1 MLSAALSAVLSL
13 VIAISAVTPRPPAPA
28 PNDTYWPKQVNLAPA
43 DRYGINLLAAWP
55 YSRGAGVVIA
65 VVDSGYVSH
74 PEFSGRVLAGYD
86 FVTDPEAARDGDGRD
101 PNPRDEGDWVS
112 QAESASS
119 QAGSECE
126 VRDSQWHG
134 THVASIALAATSNG
148 VGLAGIAPE
157 AMLLPVRAV
166 ARCGGTER
174 DVADAIRWAAGA
186 EVNGAP
192 TNEHP
197 ADVINLSIS
206 GEGSCSGPIAAA
218 VEKALSL
225 GAVVVAAA
233 GNDATDALT
242 RSPASCQGV
251 ITVAAVDQSGRRT
264 PYSNFG
270 TAVSISAPGGTML
283 AGIIGASNEG
293 STIPRHFTYMRAA
306 GTSSAAPHVA
316 GVIALARSFDRTTPA
331 PELAALLQMSATPFP
346 LDPSTG
352 LPWAGDCD
360 EGRCGAGIANAGAML
375 ALMAARPKPTVQFSA
390 PESLTIGLDGGESA
404 PVNATSGADGLAL
417 AVLAV
422 VSTSACSFADG
433 VVTALTAASCRLR
446 ATVSGTRDAAPGSVD
461 LVLNQVGLS
470 SELTARITAKIR
482 LGRSAAATIA
492 AASSGAWKAKSLTPK
507 TCKILGRRTVMAI
520 GLGTCSVKVSIPVAG
535 PYEAASKTLKITITR

>member
-1 MLSAALSAVLSL
+1 MLPTLFSTLLSIATLFGALAPL
-13 VIAISAVTPRPPAPA
+13 PPAPA
-28 PNDTYWPKQVNLAPA
+28 PNDPYWSKQVNLGPSNS
-43 DRYGINLLAAWP
+43 YGINLLRAWP

-74 PEFSGRVLAGYD
+74 PEFSGRVLPGYD
-86 FVTDPEAARDGDGRD
+86 FITDPARARDGDGRD
-101 PNPRDEGDWVS
+101 AIPRDEGDWVT
-112 QAESASS
+112 QAEIDSGEVDADCEAETSS
-119 QAGSECE
+119 
-126 VRDSQWHG
+126 WHG
-134 THVASIALAATSNG
+134 TFVASIALAAANNT
-148 VGLAGIAPE
+148 VGIVGIAPE
-157 AMLLPVRAV
+157 AKLLPVRALG
-166 ARCGGTER
+166 RCGGTDR
-174 DVADAIRWAAGA
+174 DIADAIRWAAGG
-186 EVNGAP
+186 EVSGVPA
-192 TNEHP
+192 NEHP
-197 ADVINLSIS
+197 ADIINLSLA
-206 GEGSCSGPIAAA
+206 GDGPCSSPIAGAIQ
-218 VEKALSL
+218 EALDL
-225 GAVVVAAA
+225 GAAVVVAA
-233 GNDATDALT
+233 GNDSVDAA
-242 RSPASCQGV
+242 SHGPANCDGV
-251 ITVAAVDQSGRRT
+251 ITVAAVDRYGRRT
-264 PYSNFG
+264 DYSDFGDVVRVAAPGGAFPTGVIGSSNFG
-270 TAVSISAPGGTML
+270 ETVPLRSGY
-283 AGIIGASNEG
+283 ASG
-293 STIPRHFTYMRAA
+293 A
-306 GTSSAAPHVA
+306 GTSFAAPHVA
-316 GVIALARSFDRTTPA
+316 GILALARSFDRTTPA

-390 PESLTIGLDGGESA
+390 PESLAIGLDGGESA
-404 PVNATSGADGLAL
+404 PVSATSGADGTAL
-417 AVLAV
+417 VVLAV
-422 VSTSACSFADG
+422 VSTSTCSFTDG
-433 VVTALTAASCRLR
+433 IVTALTAASCRLR

>member
-1 MLSAALSAVLSL
+1 MLPTLLSTLLSVATLFGALAPL
-13 VIAISAVTPRPPAPA
+13 PPAPA
-28 PNDTYWPKQVNLAPA
+28 PNDPYWSKQVNLGPSSS
-43 DRYGINLLAAWP
+43 YGINLLRAWP

-74 PEFSGRVLAGYD
+74 PEFSGRVLPGYD
-86 FVTDPEAARDGDGRD
+86 FISDAKDARDGDGRD
-101 PNPRDEGDWVS
+101 PNPRDEGDWVT
-112 QAESASS
+112 QAEVDAKEVD
-119 QAGSECE
+119 ADCE
-126 VRDSQWHG
+126 ARTSNWHG
-134 THVASIALAATSNG
+134 THVASIALAAANNAVG
-148 VGLAGIAPE
+148 VAGIAPL
-157 AMLLPVRAV
+157 AKLLPVRALG
-166 ARCGGTER
+166 RCGGNDR
-174 DVADAIRWAAGA
+174 DIADAIRWAAGG
-186 EVNGAP
+186 EVSGVP
-192 TNEHP
+192 MNEHP
-197 ADVINLSIS
+197 ADVINLSLS
-206 GEGSCSGPIAAA
+206 GEGGCYGPIAFAI
-218 VEKALSL
+218 EEALSL
-225 GAVVVAAA
+225 GAVIVVAA
-233 GNDATDALT
+233 GNDETDAST
-242 RSPASCQGV
+242 RSPASCDGV
-251 ITVAAVDQSGRRT
+251 ITVAAVTESGRRAV
-264 PYSNFG
+264 YSNYG
-270 TAVSISAPGGTML
+270 DVVAIAAPGGVYDT
-283 AGIIGASNEG
+283 GIIGASNLG
-293 STIPRHFTYMRAA
+293 STVPVRFAYARGA

-316 GVIALARSFDRTTPA
+316 GILALARSFDRTTPA
-331 PELAALLQMSATPFP
+331 PELASLLQMSATPFP

-352 LPWAGDCD
+352 LPWAGDC
-360 EGRCGAGIANAGAML
+360 EERHCGAGIANAGAML

-390 PESLTIGLDGGESA
+390 PESLAIGLDGGESA
-404 PVNATSGADGLAL
+404 PVSATSVADGMAL

-422 VSTSACSFADG
+422 VSTSACSFTDG